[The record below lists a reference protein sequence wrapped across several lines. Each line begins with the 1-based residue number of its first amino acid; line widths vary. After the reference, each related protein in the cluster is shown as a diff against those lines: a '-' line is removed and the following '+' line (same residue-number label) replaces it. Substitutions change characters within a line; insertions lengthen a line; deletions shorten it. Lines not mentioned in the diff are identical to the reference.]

1 MRKMA
6 PSLPVLLSVLLVC
19 TPLSASACDLSCWLN
34 QTAPDCHSASSATEA
49 DQRMMSASSAMD
61 MSSEAETS
69 SHVTQSHAAPDHT
82 VNASTHHSM
91 PQQMDMVRGSLQV
104 IKKSDVSSSA
114 TFDPSK
120 TLSPCSHETCSQ
132 ASASAL
138 PPRASG
144 DQPAYL
150 HCAAIGG
157 WSPANFLT
165 SSHRVAPGTAPP
177 INLPVHLLTTL
188 RI

>member
-1 MRKMA
+1 MRKIA
-6 PSLPVLLSVLLVC
+6 TSLPVLLSVLLVC
-19 TPLSASACDLSCWLN
+19 TPLSASACDLSCWLH
-34 QTAPDCHSASSATEA
+34 QTASDCHSASSATEA

-69 SHVTQSHAAPDHT
+69 SHVTQSHAGPDHS

-91 PQQMDMVRGSLQV
+91 STQMDMGRGSRKIMQ
-104 IKKSDVSSSA
+104 KSGESSSA
-114 TFDPSK
+114 MFDHSK

-132 ASASAL
+132 ASASAS
-138 PPRASG
+138 PPRARG

-150 HCAAIGG
+150 HCAAIDG
-157 WSPANFLT
+157 WSPANLFT
-165 SSHRVAPGTAPP
+165 SSPRLAPGTSPP
-177 INLPVHLLTTL
+177 ILLAVDLLTTL

>member
-19 TPLSASACDLSCWLN
+19 TPLSASACDLSCWLHR
-34 QTAPDCHSASSATEA
+34 TASDCHSASSATEA

-69 SHVTQSHAAPDHT
+69 SHVTQSHAAPDHS

-138 PPRASG
+138 PPRARG

-150 HCAAIGG
+150 HCTAIGG

>member
-1 MRKMA
+1 MRSMA
-6 PSLPVLLSVLLVC
+6 RPLPALLSVLLMFAALA
-19 TPLSASACDLSCWLN
+19 TSACDLSCWLH
-34 QTAPDCHSASSATEA
+34 QTGSHCHSANSAIENN
-49 DQRMMSASSAMD
+49 QRTSASSEMD

-69 SHVTQSHAAPDHT
+69 SHVTQSHAAPDHS

-91 PQQMDMVRGSLQV
+91 PPQMDMVRSSLQV

-132 ASASAL
+132 ASASAS

-150 HCAAIGG
+150 HCVTFDGS
-157 WSPANFLT
+157 SPANLLT
-165 SSHRVAPGTAPP
+165 SSPRLAPGTSPP
-177 INLPVHLLTTL
+177 MLLAVDLLCTL